1 MSEQII
7 EILSD
12 QINWLRELVE
22 KQQETIA
29 DLALAEEEVESKEPD
44 SEPTNPMPL

>member
-29 DLALAEEEVESKEPD
+29 DLALAEEVVDEASPPATD
-44 SEPTNPMPL
+44 TPMPL